1 MFITALF
8 TKSKIQK
15 QHKCPAMDEQIKN
28 TWSRYI
34 IEYYSA
40 IKNEILLFATAWID
54 LEDIMLHEVSQREK
68 GKYHMI
74 SLVCEILKMKQTK

>member
-1 MFITALF
+1 MCVCVCA
-8 TKSKIQK
+8 
-15 QHKCPAMDEQIKN
+15 
-28 TWSRYI
+28 YI
-34 IEYYSA
+34 HVIEYYSA

-74 SLVCEILKMKQTK
+74 SLVCEILKMKQTKWKQTHRYRDQTSICQNGGKLS